1 MMEIWAA
8 IDIHLGQVVSLRKG
22 RPEESTLWSNDPLEI
37 ADRWQREGAYGLHLI
52 DLDAALGNGSSKAAL
67 ESIIRKAKIPVQV
80 GGGIRKYD
88 DAERW
93 LSIGVDRVILGT
105 LAFENPT
112 DLNKI
117 MATYGSER
125 TVVAVDYKNG
135 MIVTHGWTQERS
147 LTITEALSNLQA
159 VGVKTVLAT
168 ATELDGMAK
177 GPDLHT
183 LRSMHN
189 STTMHILASGGI
201 RTKRDIRELQ
211 QIGVQGAIAGRA
223 LYEGTLQLSELGR

>member
-22 RPEESTLWSNDPLEI
+22 RPEASTLWSTDPLEI

-52 DLDAALGNGSSKAAL
+52 DLDAALGNGSSEAVV
-67 ESIIRKAKIPVQV
+67 ESIVHNAKIPVQV

-93 LSIGVDRVILGT
+93 LSIGANRVILGT
-105 LAFENPT
+105 LAYERPT

-117 MATYGSER
+117 ITTYGSER
-125 TVVAVDYKNG
+125 TVVAVDYRNG
-135 MIVTHGWTQERS
+135 MIVTHGWTQERP
-147 LTITEALSNLQA
+147 LTITEALNNLQA
-159 VGVKTVLAT
+159 AGVKIVLAT
-168 ATELDGMAK
+168 ATELDGMAS

-201 RTKRDIRELQ
+201 RTKKDIHELQ

-223 LYEGTLQLSELGR
+223 LYEGTLQLSELGQ